1 MSTPSVLL
9 QQADIATRIPHQGR
23 MCLLDAVMAWDAERI
38 VCQASS
44 HRASDNP
51 LRAEGRL
58 GAACGVEYAAQA
70 MAVHGALLA
79 ESGEATSAGAAPR
92 VGYLASVR
100 SVILHVQRLDTVQ
113 ADLTVTAERLLG
125 DANHILYSF
134 RLEAG
139 PQLLLEG
146 RAAVVLDATMQQQPS
161 DSTIYS
167 GASP

>member
-1 MSTPSVLL
+1 MPPPILL
-9 QQADIATRIPHQGR
+9 QQVDIAGRIPHRGR
-23 MCLLDAVMAWDAERI
+23 MCLLDAVTKWDAAHI

-79 ESGEATSAGAAPR
+79 ESGEATCAGAAPR

-100 SVILHVQRLDTVQ
+100 SVTLHVQRLDTITT
-113 ADLTVTAERLLG
+113 DLTVTAERLLG

-146 RAAVVLDATMQQQPS
+146 RAAVVLDAATLRKTS
-161 DSTIYS
+161 DLVNLS
-167 GASP
+167 